1 MRNLDRHNKKV
12 IMRWYFKNKITGEQA
27 EFLIRELHLIE
38 A

>member
-12 IMRWYFKNKITGEQA
+12 IMRWHSKGKITDKQA
-27 EFLIRELHLIE
+27 EFLIKGLHLSE